1 MKMIEDSSPLDKMT
15 PEEMN
20 SLVQSIKKWVD
31 ENISERS
38 SGDEGA

>member
-1 MKMIEDSSPLDKMT
+1 MIEDSSPLDKMT
-15 PEEMN
+15 TEEMN

-38 SGDEGA
+38 SGGEGA